1 MKLRKLSE
9 KEKDLNKVDET
20 PETSEEELDY
30 DPANVIT
37 CENLVKIYKTKDTE
51 VVALQGL
58 DLDIKY
64 GEMMAIIGNSGSGKS
79 TLLNMIGGLDRPS
92 AGKLIVNGVDLLRIK
107 QSQVTSYKKN
117 TVGFVWQN
125 NARNLIP
132 YLSARQNVELPMV
145 LAGRRN
151 YRRRSGELLRLV
163 GLEDRMNN
171 RLRELSGGEQQRVAI
186 AIAMANEPKIIL
198 ADEPTGAVDT
208 STATQI
214 FRALRTL
221 NEETGVTVIIVTHDR
236 GVAKRVDRVVA
247 ISDGRTSSEFIR
259 KKSYSEE
266 LEELD
271 RMSGVEDSDT
281 HEELVLIDRQGRLK
295 LPEDYM
301 DSIGVSTNSRIKM
314 DLEDEKIVIYRQPE
328 DTE

>member
-1 MKLRKLSE
+1 MRARE
-9 KEKDLNKVDET
+9 YGGED
-20 PETSEEELDY
+20 LDY
-30 DPANVIT
+30 DPSNVIT

-58 DLDIKY
+58 DLDIKF

-92 AGKLIVNGVDLLRIK
+92 AGKLIVNGIDLLRIRHNEI
-107 QSQVTSYKKN
+107 TAYKKN

-132 YLSARQNVELPMV
+132 YLSARQNVELPMII
-145 LAGRRN
+145 AGRKN
-151 YRRRSGELLRLV
+151 YRKRAADLLRIV
-163 GLEDRMNN
+163 GLDERMNN

-186 AIAMANEPKIIL
+186 AIAMANEPSILL

-208 STATQI
+208 ATATQI
-214 FRALRTL
+214 FRALRRL
-221 NEETGVTVIIVTHDR
+221 NKETGVTVIIVTHDR
-236 GVAKRVDRVVA
+236 GVAKNVDRVVA

-259 KKSYSEE
+259 KKSYTEE

-271 RMSGVEDSDT
+271 RMSGVEESDT
-281 HEELVLIDRQGRLK
+281 HEELVVIDRHGRLK
-295 LPEDYM
+295 LPEEFMEATGFDR
-301 DSIGVSTNSRIKM
+301 NSKIKM
-314 DLEDEKIVIYRQPE
+314 EMDGGKIIIYRQE
-328 DTE
+328 KDE

>member
-1 MKLRKLSE
+1 MKLNILPK
-9 KEKDLNKVDET
+9 KEKILKPAVEI
-20 PETSEEELDY
+20 PKEELEY
-30 DPANVIT
+30 DPTNLIT

-107 QSQVTSYKKN
+107 QSEVTNYKKN

-145 LAGRRN
+145 LAGKGN
-151 YRRRSGELLRLV
+151 YRKRSGDLLRIV

-214 FRALRTL
+214 FKALRKL

-247 ISDGRTSSEFIR
+247 ISDGKTSSEFIR
-259 KKSYSEE
+259 KRSYSEE

-271 RMSGVEDSDT
+271 RMSGVEDADT
-281 HEELVLIDRQGRLK
+281 HEELVVIDRHGRLK

-301 DSIGVSTNSRIKM
+301 ENIGVGNNSRIKV
-314 DLEDEKIVIYRQPE
+314 DLDGDKIVIYKQPE
-328 DTE
+328 DME

>member
-1 MKLRKLSE
+1 MKLRKLPE
-9 KEKDLNKVDET
+9 KEKDLRKTDDT
-20 PETSEEELDY
+20 PEEELEY
-30 DPANVIT
+30 DPTNVIT

-64 GEMMAIIGNSGSGKS
+64 GEMMALIGNSGSGKS

-107 QSQVTSYKKN
+107 QSEVTNYKKN

-145 LAGRRN
+145 LAGRSN
-151 YRRRSGELLRLV
+151 YRKRSGELLRLV

-214 FRALRTL
+214 FKALRKL

-247 ISDGRTSSEFIR
+247 ISDGKTSSEFIR
-259 KKSYSEE
+259 KRSYSEE

-281 HEELVLIDRQGRLK
+281 HEELVVIDRHGRLK
-295 LPEDYM
+295 LPEEYM
-301 DSIGVSTNSRIKM
+301 ETIGVGNNSRIKV
-314 DLEDEKIVIYRQPE
+314 DLDGEKIVIYKQPE
-328 DTE
+328 DME

>member
-1 MKLRKLSE
+1 MKLKKLSE
-9 KEKDLNKVDET
+9 KEKDLKKVDET
-20 PETSEEELDY
+20 QEEELEY
-30 DPANVIT
+30 DPTNVIT

-92 AGKLIVNGVDLLRIK
+92 AGKLIVNGVDLLRIR
-107 QSQVTSYKKN
+107 QSEITDYKKN

-151 YRRRSGELLRLV
+151 YRKRSGDLLRLV

-186 AIAMANEPKIIL
+186 AISMANEPKIIL

-214 FRALRTL
+214 FKALRRL

-247 ISDGRTSSEFIR
+247 ISDGKTSSEFIR
-259 KKSYSEE
+259 KRSYSEE

-271 RMSGVEDSDT
+271 RMSGVEESDT
-281 HEELVLIDRQGRLK
+281 HEELVVIDRHGRLK

-301 DSIGVSTNSRIKM
+301 ETIGVGNNSRIKM
-314 DLEDEKIVIYRQPE
+314 DLDGEKIVIYKQPE
-328 DTE
+328 ETE

>member
-1 MKLRKLSE
+1 MKLKGKLP
-9 KEKDLNKVDET
+9 KLNNVVAQAD
-20 PETSEEELDY
+20 PEEMEY
-30 DPANVIT
+30 DPSNVIT

-92 AGKLIVNGVDLLRIK
+92 AGKLIVNGTDLLRIK
-107 QSQVTSYKKN
+107 HKDLTVYKKG

-145 LAGRRN
+145 IAQKSG
-151 YRRRSGELLRLV
+151 YRKRAADLLKIV
-163 GLEDRMNN
+163 GLDERMNN

-186 AIAMANEPKIIL
+186 AIAMANEPQILL

-208 STATQI
+208 TTATQI
-214 FRALRTL
+214 FKALRRL
-221 NEETGVTVIIVTHDR
+221 NQETGVTVIIVTHDR
-236 GVAKRVDRVVA
+236 GVAKNVDRVVS
-247 ISDGRTSSEFIR
+247 IVDGKTSSEFIR
-259 KKSYSEE
+259 KKSYIEE
-266 LEELD
+266 LHELD
-271 RMSGVEDSDT
+271 RMSGVEESET
-281 HEELVLIDRQGRLK
+281 HEEMVLIDRHGRLK
-295 LPEDYM
+295 IPEEYLENV
-301 DSIGVSTNSRIKM
+301 GVNKNSRIKM
-314 DLEDEKIVIYRQPE
+314 EMEGNKIVIYKQE
-328 DTE
+328 DEVN

>member
-1 MKLRKLSE
+1 MKLRKLPE
-9 KEKDLNKVDET
+9 KEKDLRKADDT
-20 PETSEEELDY
+20 PEEELEY
-30 DPANVIT
+30 DPTNVIT

-64 GEMMAIIGNSGSGKS
+64 GEMMALIGNSGSGKS

-107 QSQVTSYKKN
+107 QSEVTNYKKN

-145 LAGRRN
+145 LAGRSN
-151 YRRRSGELLRLV
+151 YRKRSGELLRLV

-214 FRALRTL
+214 FKALRKL

-247 ISDGRTSSEFIR
+247 ISDGKTSSEFIR
-259 KKSYSEE
+259 KRSYSEE

-281 HEELVLIDRQGRLK
+281 HEELVVIDRHGRLK
-295 LPEDYM
+295 LPEEYM
-301 DSIGVSTNSRIKM
+301 ETIGVGNNSRIKV
-314 DLEDEKIVIYRQPE
+314 DLDGEKIVIYKQPE
-328 DTE
+328 DME

>member
-1 MKLRKLSE
+1 MKLNILPK
-9 KEKDLNKVDET
+9 KEKILKPDASI
-20 PETSEEELDY
+20 PQEELEY
-30 DPANVIT
+30 DPSNVIT

-92 AGKLIVNGVDLLRIK
+92 AGKLIVNGVDLLRIR
-107 QSQVTSYKKN
+107 QSEITDYKKN

-145 LAGRRN
+145 LAGRGN
-151 YRRRSGELLRLV
+151 YRKRSGELLRLV
-163 GLEDRMNN
+163 GLEERMNN

-186 AIAMANEPKIIL
+186 AIAMANEPKILL

-208 STATQI
+208 TTATQI
-214 FRALRTL
+214 FKALRRL

-247 ISDGRTSSEFIR
+247 ISDGKTSSEFIR
-259 KKSYSEE
+259 KRSYSEE

-281 HEELVLIDRQGRLK
+281 HEELVVIDRHGRLK
-295 LPEDYM
+295 LPEEYM
-301 DSIGVSTNSRIKM
+301 ENIGVGNNSRIKV
-314 DLEDEKIVIYRQPE
+314 DLDGEKIIIYKQPE
-328 DTE
+328 DME